1 MKKFGL
7 LVAGGIAAIVLF
19 STIGPIVGLAVSLL
33 VLYFAIRKFMKTDST
48 MKKIGWAAIGLIALI
63 IIAHN
68 VPAILGVV
76 AAYVLYVVYKKWNH
90 SKPVVIEKESDD
102 PFVNFEKQWNHLKNN

>member
-33 VLYFAIRKFMKTDST
+33 VLYFAFKKFMKTDST
-48 MKKIGWAAIGLIALI
+48 MKKIGWATMGLIALI
-63 IIAHN
+63 VIAHN

-76 AAYVLYVVYKKWNH
+76 AAYVLYVIYKKWNQP
-90 SKPVVIEKESDD
+90 KAEVIVKDSND
-102 PFVNFEKQWNHLKNN
+102 PFVNFEKQWNELKNN